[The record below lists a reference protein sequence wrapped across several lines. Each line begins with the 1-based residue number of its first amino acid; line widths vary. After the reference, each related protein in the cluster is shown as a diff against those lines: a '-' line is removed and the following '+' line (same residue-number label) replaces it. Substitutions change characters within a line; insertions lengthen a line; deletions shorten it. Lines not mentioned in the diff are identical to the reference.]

1 MGYTNSKLVNYTKL
15 SPNHS
20 GTRTHKIDRITP
32 HCVVGQVSVESLGNL
47 FAQSSREVS
56 SNYGIGED
64 GRVGLY
70 VEEKNRS
77 WCSSSNENDQRAIT
91 IECASDATAPYAF
104 KTVVYNK
111 LVELCIDICK
121 RNGIKKVYWF
131 NDKEKSLKYAPK
143 DGECVLTV
151 HRWFA
156 NKSCPGDWMYA
167 RMGDLAKKI
176 NAALTVEE
184 KPVTATATTYKA
196 GQKVTLKNA
205 NLYVSSTAKS
215 AARKVTG
222 TYCTWDNTIV
232 NNRIRITTSVTNVGK
247 TGQVTGWIDV
257 PKGSISA
264 AKATVYKKRQKVKL
278 VNVPLYASSTGAS
291 VGKISGTYYIYD
303 GIKMNGRYRI
313 TNSYFNCGKTPMGKY
328 VTGYVD
334 L

>member
-104 KTVVYNK
+104 KTVVYDK
-111 LVELCIDICK
+111 LVALCIDICK

-131 NDKEKSLKYAPK
+131 GDKEKSLKYAPK

-156 NKSCPGDWMYA
+156 NKIGQENTQTFHQGKA
-167 RMGDLAKKI
+167 RE
-176 NAALTVEE
+176 TRRV
-184 KPVTATATTYKA
+184 
-196 GQKVTLKNA
+196 
-205 NLYVSSTAKS
+205 
-215 AARKVTG
+215 
-222 TYCTWDNTIV
+222 
-232 NNRIRITTSVTNVGK
+232 
-247 TGQVTGWIDV
+247 
-257 PKGSISA
+257 
-264 AKATVYKKRQKVKL
+264 
-278 VNVPLYASSTGAS
+278 
-291 VGKISGTYYIYD
+291 
-303 GIKMNGRYRI
+303 
-313 TNSYFNCGKTPMGKY
+313 
-328 VTGYVD
+328 
-334 L
+334 